1 MRTNIIIV
9 LMVSA
14 ATSMLGCGSNAT
26 DEQIGKM
33 CKNSAVITGHMQGAS
48 VEEAVANVEEDF
60 KFKEQKLKDD
70 LARDL
75 QGWDDV
81 TAQKLADLEK
91 APLQPPVEES
101 EAAEDSEDKKEAKKE
116 DKEEKTIEE
125 LKQEREEQK
134 KAILEDAE
142 KKKQEI
148 KDQYT
153 PDFEKHE
160 PRKARAIK
168 EATEMAEKR
177 KAKAEKAVQECI
189 AKAKASELSAET
201 ADCRIKATT
210 EKELNDCE

>member
-48 VEEAVANVEEDF
+48 VE
-60 KFKEQKLKDD
+60 EQKLKDD